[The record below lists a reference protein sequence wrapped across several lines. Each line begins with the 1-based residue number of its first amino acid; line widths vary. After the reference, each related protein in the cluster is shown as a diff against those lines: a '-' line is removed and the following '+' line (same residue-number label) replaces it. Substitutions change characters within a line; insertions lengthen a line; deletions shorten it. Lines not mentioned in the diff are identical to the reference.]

1 MEFSKTKRFM
11 KRFMKLS
18 KKREDT
24 CNELFVNMQGV
35 MLNSYYGLCKPGRIS
50 CPVLHFLH
58 LN

>member
-1 MEFSKTKRFM
+1 
-11 KRFMKLS
+11 MKLS
-18 KKREDT
+18 KKWEDT

-35 MLNSYYGLCKPGRIS
+35 MFNSYYGLCKPGRIS